1 MPWILILLI
10 ELGLANALGQVP
22 RAANKGVPSTLTVC
36 DILNTPLRYDG
47 QLVRIRG
54 SIGATDE
61 GSWFIGESCS
71 GILVTEGHVWPS
83 QIALVMPDIRSELR
97 LHSVDFQ
104 FDLESERRIKAKY
117 AQLRHTV
124 SDECLSWTYN
134 GLFETRRD
142 WSKAKLIY
150 PNGTWRLI
158 GFGHLGE
165 SPGQLLLKSEDDVA
179 AIPKCKAKGGGK

>member
-1 MPWILILLI
+1 MLWIFIVLL
-10 ELGLANALGQVP
+10 ESGLAIALGQVP
-22 RAANKGVPSTLTVC
+22 KAAKEGAPPTLTVC

-61 GSWFIGESCS
+61 GSWFVDESCA

-83 QIALVMPDIRSELR
+83 QIALVMPDIRFELR

-104 FDLESERRIKAKY
+104 FDWESERRIEPKY
-117 AQLRHTV
+117 AQLRRTV
-124 SDECLSWTYN
+124 SDECLSWTYT

-158 GFGHLGE
+158 GFGHLSE

-179 AIPKCKAKGGGK
+179 AIPKCEAKGGGK

>member
-1 MPWILILLI
+1 MLWILIVLL
-10 ELGLANALGQVP
+10 EFGLAIALGQIPKV
-22 RAANKGVPSTLTVC
+22 AKGGTPPTLTVC
-36 DILNTPLRYDG
+36 DILTTPLKYDG

-61 GSWFIGESCS
+61 GTWFVDDSCS
-71 GILVTEGHVWPS
+71 GILVTEGHIWPS

-104 FDLESERRIKAKY
+104 FDWESERRIRSKY
-117 AQLRHTV
+117 AQLRRTV
-124 SDECLSWTYN
+124 FDECISRTYT

-142 WSKAKLIY
+142 WSKTKVMY
-150 PNGTWRLI
+150 RNGTRRLI

-179 AIPKCKAKGGGK
+179 AIPKCEAKGGGK